1 MKIGMFAV
9 LPRSLNLLTLGEDTA
24 AARGVDVPRAQRIA
38 FLSASIATGAAISLA
53 GPIGFIGV
61 VVPHLVRL
69 LVGSDHRLVLPA
81 SILFGAAFL
90 VICDLIART
99 VMSPI
104 ELPVGI
110 VTAMIGGP
118 FFLWLLIR
126 KS

>member
-1 MKIGMFAV
+1 M
-9 LPRSLNLLTLGEDTA
+9 
-24 AARGVDVPRAQRIA
+24 
-38 FLSASIATGAAISLA
+38 
-53 GPIGFIGV
+53 
-61 VVPHLVRL
+61 
-69 LVGSDHRLVLPA
+69 LPA